1 MRWDSSWVASMHG
14 NRTQR
19 SASLPSIQWL
29 ILGAAL
35 IIGVIVPLLLTL
47 PPRLLAVLGMLP
59 AAVILWVPELAV
71 VLMQDAL
78 GIVQSFTRLIGIPIE
93 SGFAFG
99 LAGAALLG
107 YILLA
112 LRHRLV
118 YRAIL
123 SPLSLATY
131 ALVAVLGLS
140 ILRSGPQV
148 GLDKFLR
155 FAGFNLLGFL
165 LASLTPAPRRRW
177 LVYGFIPVGAAG
189 IASVG
194 LALTQMPAV
203 GRLTAFGGNPIWTS
217 RLLCVAGL
225 VMLWWPNL
233 SYWIRVPAATAF
245 FIVAVFTGSRGPL
258 LTSGLIIAVA
268 LLGRALYARRRHTAG
283 ESLILFLGM
292 MFVAGAGFLA
302 LRAIASEQAAVN
314 PYSPFVRI
322 FAGTPETE
330 ASTETRLALYQI
342 ALEQFGQNPLFGI
355 GLGGMVTVLQTA
367 GVVYPHNLFL
377 EFASETGI
385 IGLLLHA
392 LGLILAFFGTVPY
405 LRDASPRT
413 RADTAIGLMLF
424 LFALLNAQV
433 SGDMVGN
440 KMLWF
445 FMGYLN
451 GLVSE
456 KGWGVP
462 GFLRRRKVLV
472 RKEE

>member
-1 MRWDSSWVASMHG
+1 MDKHLRRKGWAVDWEIM
-14 NRTQR
+14 
-19 SASLPSIQWL
+19 L
-29 ILGAAL
+29 AAL
-35 IIGVIVPLLLTL
+35 IIGAGL
-47 PPRLLAVLGMLP
+47 PMVLATAPRMAALAALLP
-59 AAVILWVPELAV
+59 AAAILWIPELAV

-78 GIVQSFTRLIGIPIE
+78 GIVQSFTRLIGVPIE

-107 YILLA
+107 YIPLA
-112 LRHRLV
+112 LRRRLV
-118 YRAIL
+118 YRALL
-123 SPLSLATY
+123 SPLALVTY
-131 ALVAVLGLS
+131 ALVAVLGIS
-140 ILRSGPQV
+140 ILWSHPQV

-155 FAGFNLLGFL
+155 FVGFNLLGFL
-165 LASLTPAPRRRW
+165 LASLTPARRRRW
-177 LVYGFIPVGAAG
+177 LIYGFVLVGAAG

-194 LALTQMPAV
+194 LALAQMQAV

-225 VMLWWPNL
+225 VMLWWPGL
-233 SYWIRVPAATAF
+233 SYWIKAPAAMAF
-245 FIVAVFTGSRGPL
+245 FVVAVFTGSRGPL
-258 LTSGLIIAVA
+258 FSSGLILALT
-268 LLGRALYARRRHTAG
+268 LLGRALYSRRRGAAG
-283 ESLILFLGM
+283 QSLILFLALALT
-292 MFVAGAGFLA
+292 AGAGFAA

-322 FAGTPETE
+322 FAGTSETE

-342 ALEQFGQNPLFGI
+342 ALKQFGQHPFLGI
-355 GLGGMVTVLQTA
+355 GLGGMANVLQST
-367 GVVYPHNLFL
+367 GMVYPHNLFL

-392 LGLILAFFGTVPY
+392 SGLGMAFFGAAPY
-405 LRDASPRT
+405 LRSSESRT
-413 RADTAIGLMLF
+413 REDAAVGLMLF

-451 GLVSE
+451 GLVSDE
-456 KGWGVP
+456 GWGVP
-462 GFLRRRKVLV
+462 GLLRRRKVLV
-472 RKEE
+472 CEGE

>member
-1 MRWDSSWVASMHG
+1 MRTERTDKLAGRLAEHWPILAAS
-14 NRTQR
+14 
-19 SASLPSIQWL
+19 
-29 ILGAAL
+29 ILAG
-35 IIGVIVPLLLTL
+35 IIVPVLLTL
-47 PPRLLAVLGMLP
+47 PARTLALLGLLP
-59 AAVILWVPELAV
+59 AVALLWVPELAV

-78 GIVQSFTRLIGIPIE
+78 GIVQSFTRLIGVPIE

-112 LRHRLV
+112 LRRRLV
-118 YRAIL
+118 YRALL
-123 SPLSLATY
+123 SPLALATY
-131 ALVAVLGLS
+131 ALVAVLGIS
-140 ILRSGPQV
+140 VLRSGPQV
-148 GLDKFLR
+148 GMDKFLR
-155 FAGFNLLGFL
+155 FVGFNLLGFL
-165 LASLTPAPRRRW
+165 LASLTPARRRRW
-177 LVYGFIPVGAAG
+177 LMYGFIPVGAAG

-194 LALTQMPAV
+194 LALTQMPVV

-217 RLLCVAGL
+217 RLLCAAGL

-233 SYWIRVPAATAF
+233 SYWVRVPAAMAF
-245 FIVAVFTGSRGPL
+245 FAVAVFTGSRGPL
-258 LTSGLIIAVA
+258 FTSGLIIATA
-268 LLGRALYARRRHTAG
+268 LLGRALYARRRQAAG

-292 MFVAGAGFLA
+292 ALAAGAGFLA
-302 LRAIASEQAAVN
+302 LRSIASEQAAVN

-322 FAGTPETE
+322 FAGNPETE

-342 ALEQFGQNPLFGI
+342 ALEQFGQNPILGI
-355 GLGGMVTVLQTA
+355 GLGGMVTVLQSA

-392 LGLILAFFGTVPY
+392 LGLILAFFGAVPY

-456 KGWGVP
+456 GGWGVP

-472 RKEE
+472 RKGE